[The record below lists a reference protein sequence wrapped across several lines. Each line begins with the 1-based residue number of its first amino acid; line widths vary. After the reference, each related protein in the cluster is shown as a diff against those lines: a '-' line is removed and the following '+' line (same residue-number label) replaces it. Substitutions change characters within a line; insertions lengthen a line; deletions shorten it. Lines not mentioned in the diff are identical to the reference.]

1 MRNPIA
7 SLIDDGRLFHMPMVV
22 PTTSATAGR
31 YREIS
36 LGLATSDAVTI
47 WVAPRKLVHNSAPL
61 VRSRCS
67 SREGC

>member
-22 PTTSATAGR
+22 PTTSATARR

-36 LGLATSDAVTI
+36 LGLATSDAVSI
-47 WVAPRKLVHNSAPL
+47 WGRAAQVGVTTQRRWCALVARQS
-61 VRSRCS
+61 
-67 SREGC
+67 

>member
-7 SLIDDGRLFHMPMVV
+7 SLVDDGRLFQIPMVV
-22 PTTSATAGR
+22 PTTSATPRR

-47 WVAPRKLVHNSAPL
+47 WVASRKLVSQLSAVGAL
-61 VRSRCS
+61 
-67 SREGC
+67 